1 MIWRFW
7 CRVTNIAGVR
17 VAVQRPRVQLHYA
30 HTDFSFHHKLA
41 RTLLTFNPALCVC
54 VCPKHSPL
62 RLSYSSGLFPSF
74 FASKYSLQ
82 NHLWEWFCSYNIPIS
97 TFSWPT
103 ETSPPALM
111 TPPPQFSIHT
121 HTRNLSFSAPWHQ
134 PCFHPQPQPPDRS
147 PLLRVGWVLRYPGP
161 GSSYTRGS
169 VVLREI
175 KITEIDPGFLPC
187 VEFSGLSFSL
197 FSGFQSNPVSLLSS
211 PNQLTL
217 LLQQDWAATIA
228 SVYCMWLLFY
238 FYCCL

>member
-1 MIWRFW
+1 MIWRFG
-7 CRVTNIAGVR
+7 CQVTNIAGVC
-17 VAVQRPRVQLHYA
+17 VAVQRPRVQLHYDR
-30 HTDFSFHHKLA
+30 HTQTLA
-41 RTLLTFNPALCVC
+41 FTINLHILCSHLTLLCVC

-62 RLSYSSGLFPSF
+62 RLSYSSVLFPSF

-121 HTRNLSFSAPWHQ
+121 HTRNRSFSAPWHQ

-147 PLLRVGWVLRYPGP
+147 PPSEGRVGCEVPRTRVQLYEGVRGTEGDQDHRNWAWVV
-161 GSSYTRGS
+161 SSLCRIFWS
-169 VVLREI
+169 L
-175 KITEIDPGFLPC
+175 
-187 VEFSGLSFSL
+187 SL

-217 LLQQDWAATIA
+217 LLQQEWAAAIA
-228 SVYCMWLLFY
+228 SIYCM
-238 FYCCL
+238 